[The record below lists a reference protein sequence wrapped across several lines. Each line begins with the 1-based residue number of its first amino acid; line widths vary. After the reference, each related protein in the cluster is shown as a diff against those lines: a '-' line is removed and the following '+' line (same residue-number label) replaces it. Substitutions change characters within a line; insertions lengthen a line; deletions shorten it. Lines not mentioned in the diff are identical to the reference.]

1 MWISMCKNSGEFVK
15 RFVFMHIKFTIDRI
29 ANLVTV
35 LNWYIIQTLLRLFQ
49 KLIQG
54 VFGLLVSLIR
64 TFTVFPHKLLLL
76 LLSINLNI
84 INKNLRIEE
93 IL

>member
-1 MWISMCKNSGEFVK
+1 MCKDSGESVK
-15 RFVFMHIKFTIDRI
+15 RFNFIHIKLTIDYI
-29 ANLVTV
+29 TNLINV
-35 LNWYIIQTLLRLFQ
+35 LNRDFIQTLLRFFH
-49 KLIQG
+49 KLILS
-54 VFGLLVSLIR
+54 VFGLIISLIS